1 MTSANESSRSVVRLS
16 RPNRRP
22 LNPSAIGE
30 LLHEDL
36 VGHDAACVELIVEVD
51 ESALEL
57 IESRGD
63 YQMDVLSPE

>member
-1 MTSANESSRSVVRLS
+1 MTNENARRTVRLS
-16 RPNRRP
+16 RPNRRA

-36 VGHDAACVELIVEVD
+36 LGHDPACLEIVVEID

-57 IESRGD
+57 IEARHD
-63 YQMDVLSPE
+63 YETDVLSSE